1 MPPTFNSEKYGE
13 LLSQYKPKLIRTE
26 AENEKALAIVEA
38 LIHHPNRSLEENE
51 LFALL
56 ITLIEKFE
64 QDHYLPG
71 AASTPRSRLL
81 FLMDQRQLKPA
92 DLVSLLGSEDA
103 LAAIM
108 NGDREISTFQ
118 ARALGTFFHV
128 DPGLFI

>member
-81 FLMDQRQLKPA
+81 FLMEQRQLKPA
-92 DLVSLLGSEDA
+92 DLISLLGSEDA
-103 LAAIM
+103 LAAVM

>member
-13 LLSQYKPKLIRTE
+13 LLSQYQPKLIRTE
-26 AENEKALAIVEA
+26 AENEKALVIVEA
-38 LIHHPNRSLEENE
+38 LIHRPNRSLEENE

-81 FLMDQRQLKPA
+81 FLMEQRQLKPA
-92 DLVSLLGSEDA
+92 DLISLLGSEDA
-103 LAAIM
+103 LAAVM

-118 ARALGTFFHV
+118 ARALGAFFHV

>member
-1 MPPTFNSEKYGE
+1 MPPTFNLEKYGE

-38 LIHHPNRSLEENE
+38 LIHRPNRSLEENE

-81 FLMDQRQLKPA
+81 FLMEQRQLKPA
-92 DLVSLLGSEDA
+92 DLISLLGSEDA
-103 LAAIM
+103 LAAVM

-118 ARALGTFFHV
+118 ARALGAFFHV

>member
-1 MPPTFNSEKYGE
+1 MPPTFNSKKYGE
-13 LLSQYKPKLIRTE
+13 LLAQYQPKLIRTE
-26 AENEKALAIVEA
+26 AENETALASVEA
-38 LIHHPNRSLEENE
+38 LMHRPNRSPEENE

-64 QDHYLPG
+64 QDHYLPS

-81 FLMDQRQLKPA
+81 FLIDQRQLKPL

-103 LAAIM
+103 LAAVM

-118 ARALGTFFHV
+118 AKALGAFFHV

>member
-1 MPPTFNSEKYGE
+1 MTPTFNSKKYGE
-13 LLSQYKPKLIRTE
+13 LLAQYQPKLIRTG
-26 AENEKALAIVEA
+26 AENETALAIVEA
-38 LIHHPNRSLEENE
+38 LIHRPNRSLEENE

-103 LAAIM
+103 LTAVI

-118 ARALGTFFHV
+118 ARALGAFFHV

>member
-13 LLSQYKPKLIRTE
+13 LLSQYQPKLIRTE

-81 FLMDQRQLKPA
+81 FLMEQRQLKPA
-92 DLVSLLGSEDA
+92 DLISLLGSEDA
-103 LAAIM
+103 LAAVM

>member
-13 LLSQYKPKLIRTE
+13 LLSQYQPKLIRTE

-81 FLMDQRQLKPA
+81 FLMEQRQLKPA
-92 DLVSLLGSEDA
+92 DLISLLGSEDA
-103 LAAIM
+103 LAAVM

-118 ARALGTFFHV
+118 ARALGAFFHV

>member
-13 LLSQYKPKLIRTE
+13 LLSQYQPKLIRTE
-26 AENEKALAIVEA
+26 AENEKALVIVEA
-38 LIHHPNRSLEENE
+38 LIHRPNRSLEENE

-56 ITLIEKFE
+56 ITLIETFE

-81 FLMDQRQLKPA
+81 FLMEQRQLKPA
-92 DLVSLLGSEDA
+92 DLISLLGSEDA
-103 LAAIM
+103 LAAVM

-118 ARALGTFFHV
+118 ARALGAFFHV

>member
-1 MPPTFNSEKYGE
+1 MTPTFNSKRYGE
-13 LLSQYKPKLIRTE
+13 LLSHYQPKLIRSE
-26 AENEKALAIVEA
+26 SDNEKALAVVEA
-38 LIHHPNRSLEENE
+38 LMRHPNRSPEENE

-71 AASTPRSRLL
+71 TASTPRSRLL
-81 FLMDQRQLKPA
+81 FLMEQRQLQSA

-108 NGDREISTFQ
+108 NGEREISTFQ

>member
-81 FLMDQRQLKPA
+81 FLMEQRQLKPA
-92 DLVSLLGSEDA
+92 DLISLLGSEDA
-103 LAAIM
+103 LAAVM

-118 ARALGTFFHV
+118 ARALGAFFHV

>member
-1 MPPTFNSEKYGE
+1 MTLTFNSKKYGE
-13 LLSQYKPKLIRTE
+13 LLAQYQPKLIRTE
-26 AENEKALAIVEA
+26 AENETTLAIVEA
-38 LIHHPNRSLEENE
+38 LMHRPNRSPEENE

-71 AASTPRSRLL
+71 TASTPRSRLL
-81 FLMDQRQLKPA
+81 FLMEQRQLQPA
-92 DLVSLLGSEDA
+92 NLVSLLGSEAA

-108 NGDREISTFQ
+108 YGDREISTFQ
-118 ARALGTFFHV
+118 AKALGTFFHV

>member
-1 MPPTFNSEKYGE
+1 MPPTFNSKKYGE
-13 LLSQYKPKLIRTE
+13 LLAQYQPKLIRTE
-26 AENEKALAIVEA
+26 AENETALASVEA
-38 LIHHPNRSLEENE
+38 LMHRPNRSPEENE

-81 FLMDQRQLKPA
+81 VLMDQRQLKSA
-92 DLVSLLGSEDA
+92 DLISLLGSEDA
-103 LAAIM
+103 LAAVM

-118 ARALGTFFHV
+118 ARALGAFFHV
-128 DPGLFI
+128 DPGVFI

>member
-1 MPPTFNSEKYGE
+1 MPPTFNLEKYGE

-56 ITLIEKFE
+56 LTLIEKFE

-81 FLMDQRQLKPA
+81 FLMEQRQLKPA
-92 DLVSLLGSEDA
+92 DLISLLGSEDA
-103 LAAIM
+103 LAAVM

>member
-1 MPPTFNSEKYGE
+1 MPPTFNLEKYGE

-56 ITLIEKFE
+56 LTLIEKFE

-81 FLMDQRQLKPA
+81 FLMEQRQLKPA
-92 DLVSLLGSEDA
+92 DLISLLGSEDA
-103 LAAIM
+103 LAAVM

-118 ARALGTFFHV
+118 ARALGAFFHV

>member
-38 LIHHPNRSLEENE
+38 LIHRPNRSLEENE

-81 FLMDQRQLKPA
+81 FLMNQRQLKPA
-92 DLVSLLGSEDA
+92 DLISLLGSEDA
-103 LAAIM
+103 LAAVM

-118 ARALGTFFHV
+118 ARALGAFFHV

>member
-13 LLSQYKPKLIRTE
+13 LLSQYQPKLIRTE

-38 LIHHPNRSLEENE
+38 LIHRPNRSLEENE

-81 FLMDQRQLKPA
+81 FLMEQRQLKPA
-92 DLVSLLGSEDA
+92 DLISLLGSEDA
-103 LAAIM
+103 LAAVM

-118 ARALGTFFHV
+118 ARALGAFFHV

>member
-38 LIHHPNRSLEENE
+38 LIHRPNRSLEENE

-81 FLMDQRQLKPA
+81 FLMEQRQLKPA
-92 DLVSLLGSEDA
+92 DLISLLGSEDA
-103 LAAIM
+103 LAAVM

-118 ARALGTFFHV
+118 ARALGAFFHV